1 MFVCIQN
8 PGVAPVEGYTLL
20 GVSTT
25 RDCGVDGTVG
35 QFGSGTKHAINVLL
49 RAGLK
54 VFVYC
59 GKTRLDFQTRDD
71 EVDDGLT
78 RKPVKRV
85 VCKLGG
91 TSTRTIDL
99 GWVLD
104 FGVIDWTDLSM
115 ALREFVSNA
124 IDRTLREENGEFI
137 PALQD
142 ERLSVTEV
150 DDAKVRAKDG
160 YTRVFVECNDNVRRY
175 VAALPKRFLHFS
187 DRPEQVKQSLL
198 PKADRSLSGRQTAV
212 IYRAGVFVREI
223 EDTDETSVYDYNFKP
238 SELPIDE
245 CRNST
250 DYATKAAIS
259 RLYRRATS
267 QELVPVMEAM
277 VAQKPVYEEHLDPYY
292 VIPSWEEPKEEQKK
306 NWQQAWEAVAA
317 DAVLCGPSSAI
328 VEFVERK
335 GYKAQPVRSASF
347 VGVAERFGIRTASKV
362 LTTDEKNG
370 REKLPPT
377 EAAQAG
383 VDEVWGWLTTYNLAN
398 GIEKPPVGCFHDVMD
413 AGSRTMGFCDDEGV
427 YIADDQASDRSKPLL
442 KTALEECIHWI
453 TKATDGSRDLQDFA
467 FRMIVE
473 ILA

>member
-1 MFVCIQN
+1 MIREEWLLKMIAALRPDFERIGFCLPEKIRASCSWPSKSALAEKKKRIGEAWSAECSGDEHYETFISPVLKN
-8 PGVAPVEGYTLL
+8 PIDVGATLVHEL
-20 GVSTT
+20 
-25 RDCGVDGTVG
+25 C
-35 QFGSGTKHAINVLL
+35 HCA
-49 RAGLK
+49 AGL
-54 VFVYC
+54 
-59 GKTRLDFQTRDD
+59 G
-71 EVDDGLT
+71 
-78 RKPVKRV
+78 
-85 VCKLGG
+85 
-91 TSTRTIDL
+91 
-99 GWVLD
+99 
-104 FGVIDWTDLSM
+104 
-115 ALREFVSNA
+115 
-124 IDRTLREENGEFI
+124 
-137 PALQD
+137 
-142 ERLSVTEV
+142 
-150 DDAKVRAKDG
+150 
-160 YTRVFVECNDNVRRY
+160 
-175 VAALPKRFLHFS
+175 
-187 DRPEQVKQSLL
+187 QVKQSLL

-245 CRNST
+245 CRNSS
-250 DYATKAAIS
+250 DYAIKAAIS

-306 NWQQAWEAVAA
+306 NWQQAWKAVAA

-335 GYKAQPVRSASF
+335 GYKAQPVRSVSF

-362 LTTDEKNG
+362 LTTNEKNG

-377 EAAQAG
+377 EAARAG

-398 GIEKPPVGCFHDVMD
+398 GIEKPPVGCFRDVMD